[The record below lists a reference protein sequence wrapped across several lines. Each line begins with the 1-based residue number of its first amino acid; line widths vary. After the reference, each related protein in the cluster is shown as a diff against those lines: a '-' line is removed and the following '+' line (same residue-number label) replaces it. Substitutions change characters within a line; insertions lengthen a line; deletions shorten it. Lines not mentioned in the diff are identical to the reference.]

1 MRAKPLHNIT
11 VLDLTRLLPGPL
23 ATLHLADM
31 GANVIKIE
39 DPNVGDYARTLGAK
53 ANANAW
59 LFLLV
64 NRNKRGLRLDLKQS
78 AGREIFLT
86 LTRKADVIVE
96 SFRPGVMD
104 KLGVG
109 YEAVR
114 AANPRIVYCAIT
126 GYGQTGPYRE
136 KAGHD
141 LNYCAYAGISEQIG
155 TPDGTPAIPN
165 FQIGDLL
172 GGSLS
177 AVMGILAAV
186 IDAQYSGIGRYID
199 IAMADCALAHTLF
212 PLISQQAFGRTLP
225 RGQDFLSGA
234 LPCYSV
240 YEAADGHYMAV
251 AALEKKFWTRCC
263 QTLQRPDLVQ
273 HHLVFGTEAHKVRT
287 ELAAI
292 FKSQPQSHWIAIF
305 DKVDCCVTPLL
316 NMSEAMENAQF
327 KAREMFITTNSP
339 LEKSVTQFAFPIK
352 FSDFTF
358 TIERE
363 APMPGEHSTEI
374 LSEAGFTAEQIAA
387 MRAAGVI

>member
-1 MRAKPLHNIT
+1 
-11 VLDLTRLLPGPL
+11 
-23 ATLHLADM
+23 M

-39 DPNVGDYARTLGAK
+39 DPVVGDYARTLGAK
-53 ANANAW
+53 ANTNAW

-86 LTRKADVIVE
+86 LARKADIIVE

-109 YEAVR
+109 YETVR
-114 AANPRIVYCAIT
+114 AVNPRIVYCAIT
-126 GYGQTGPYRE
+126 GYGQTGPYRD

-155 TPDGTPAIPN
+155 TPDDMPAIPN

-186 IDAQYSGIGRYID
+186 IDAQRSGIGRYID
-199 IAMADCALAHTLF
+199 IAMADCVLAHTLF
-212 PLISQQAFGRTLP
+212 PLISQQASGKTPP

-234 LPCYSV
+234 LPCYSI
-240 YEAADGHYMAV
+240 YETADGRYMAV
-251 AALEKKFWTRCC
+251 AALEKKFWERCC
-263 QTLQRPDLVQ
+263 ETLQRPDLIQ
-273 HHLVFGTEAHKVRT
+273 QHLVFGTEAHEVRA

-292 FKSQPQSHWIAIF
+292 FKSQPQSYWIAIF

-316 NMSEAMENAQF
+316 SMSETMENAQF
-327 KAREMFITTNSP
+327 KARDMFITINSP
-339 LEKSVTQFAFPIK
+339 LEGSVTQFAFPIK

-358 TIERE
+358 AVEHQ
-363 APMPGEHSTEI
+363 APMPGEHTMEI
-374 LSEAGFTAEQIAA
+374 LSKAGFTTEQIAQ
-387 MRAAGVI
+387 MKTDGVI